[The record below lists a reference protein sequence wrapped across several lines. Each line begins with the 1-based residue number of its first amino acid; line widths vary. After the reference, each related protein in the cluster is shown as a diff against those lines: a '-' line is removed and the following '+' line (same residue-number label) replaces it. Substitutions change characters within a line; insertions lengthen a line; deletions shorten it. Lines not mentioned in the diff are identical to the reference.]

1 MTQAHDADGPQKKS
15 WLARITGKQWTS
27 VALVIVALV
36 FILQNLNIV
45 RVEFFLFHTAAPLWT
60 ILLITLAAGY
70 VIGRFSKRRD

>member
-45 RVEFFLFHTAAPLWT
+45 RVEFFLFHTSAPLWA

>member
-27 VALVIVALV
+27 VALVIVSLV

-45 RVEFFLFHTAAPLWT
+45 RVEFFLFHTAAPLWA